1 MYRAKIATPF
11 VPGLAEPPSDVR
23 AFDGIHCTRRK
34 RSGGLNPFATRGVAQ
49 TLGAMALVTIDPAT
63 GLRLARHRAHSRAEV
78 ERALGAAVRAQQAW
92 REVPLAKRA
101 RLLRA
106 VGRRFLAR
114 RDELAALATSEMG
127 KPIAQ
132 SRAELEKSATLCEYY
147 ARQGPA
153 QLADERPPG
162 APAHTRVVFDPLGV
176 VLAIMPWN
184 FPFWQV
190 ARAAIPAL
198 LAGNAVL
205 LKHASNVP
213 GCALALEKIFSL
225 AGLPRGVFQTL
236 LVGGDA
242 IETLIAD
249 RRVHGITLTG
259 STAVGKKVAALAGA
273 AMKPGVFELGGSDP
287 AIVLDDADIARAAEL
302 CAQARLL
309 NSGQSCVCAKRFIV
323 VRSVLA
329 EFERHFVERMAARR
343 VGAPTEATTQ
353 VGPLA
358 RADLREELHAQVQ
371 ASVRRGARLLLGGSP
386 LPGPGFFYQ
395 PTVLS
400 GVRPGM
406 PAYEEELFGPV
417 AAVIAVRDAAEA
429 IAVAN
434 ASTYGL
440 GAAIFT
446 RNRARARKLARK
458 LESGAVF
465 INDFVRSSPELPFG
479 GVKDSGYGR
488 ELAQWGAR
496 SFVNVKTVWES

>member
-1 MYRAKIATPF
+1 
-11 VPGLAEPPSDVR
+11 
-23 AFDGIHCTRRK
+23 
-34 RSGGLNPFATRGVAQ
+34 
-49 TLGAMALVTIDPAT
+49 MALVTINPAT
-63 GLRLARHRAHSRAEV
+63 GRTLARYREHSRTQV
-78 ERALGAAVRAQQAW
+78 ERALAGATRAQQSW
-92 REVPLAKRA
+92 RDVSLARRA
-101 RLLRA
+101 RILRA
-106 VGRRFLAR
+106 VGREFLAR
-114 RDELAALATSEMG
+114 RDELAALATAEMG
-127 KPIAQ
+127 KPLAQ
-132 SRAELEKSATLCEYY
+132 ARAELDKSATLCEYY
-147 ARQGPA
+147 ATQGPA

-190 ARAAIPAL
+190 ARAAIPTL

-213 GCALALEKIFSL
+213 GCALALEKVFTR
-225 AGLPRGVFQTL
+225 AGLPRGLFQTL
-236 LVGGDA
+236 LIRGDA
-242 IETLIAD
+242 VEALIAD
-249 RRVHGITLTG
+249 RRVHGVTLTG
-259 STAVGKKVAALAGA
+259 STAIGKKVAALAGA

-287 AIVLDDADIARAAEL
+287 AIVLEDADIERAAEI

-329 EFERHFVERMAARR
+329 EFERHFVQRMAARR
-343 VGAPTEATTQ
+343 VGDPTETTTA

-358 RADLREELHAQVQ
+358 RADLRDELHAQVQ
-371 ASVRRGARLLLGGSP
+371 ASVRRGARLLLGGKP
-386 LPGPGFFYQ
+386 LPGPGFFYE

-400 GVRPGM
+400 GVRPGT

-417 AAVIAVRDAAEA
+417 ASVIAVRDAAEA
-429 IAVAN
+429 IKVAN
-434 ASTYGL
+434 ASAYGL

-446 RNRARARKLARK
+446 RNRARARKLARQI
-458 LESGAVF
+458 ESGAVF

-496 SFVNVKTVWES
+496 SFVNVKTVWEG